1 MEKRNNRSVALS
13 SVILTSSIP
22 DITRDQGLVFT
33 VQQGGGIN
41 PNRASFGG
49 GQSGGVRSG
58 YSCNAILF
66 SFLTFY
72 FASERRETHNADT
85 KIKEF
90 LV

>member
-1 MEKRNNRSVALS
+1 M
-13 SVILTSSIP
+13 LTSIP

-66 SFLTFY
+66 FFFNILLLF
-72 FASERRETHNADT
+72 REKGDT
-85 KIKEF
+85 KR
-90 LV
+90 